1 MDIFLKTS
9 AAVIITVILCLT
21 VSKQGKEIS
30 VLISVAGCCFVLFA
44 AITYLQPVISFL
56 EKIRI
61 IGQLENEFVS
71 ILLKAV
77 GIGMIAEIAA
87 LLCSDAGNTSL
98 GKTLN
103 ILSGAVILWLSLPI
117 FNKLLELLENI
128 LGAL

>member
-1 MDIFLKTS
+1 
-9 AAVIITVILCLT
+9 
-21 VSKQGKEIS
+21 
-30 VLISVAGCCFVLFA
+30 
-44 AITYLQPVISFL
+44 
-56 EKIRI
+56 
-61 IGQLENEFVS
+61 
-71 ILLKAV
+71 
-77 GIGMIAEIAA
+77 MIAEIAA